1 MTTNHIKTLHAA
13 KPFRPFRIHL
23 ADGTSVDVTHPEL
36 MLLSQ
41 GGRTVF
47 VNTSGED
54 VSIID
59 QLLVTRLTYLNARNG
74 RQRKRG
80 G

>member
-1 MTTNHIKTLHAA
+1 MTTNHIKALHAA
-13 KPFRPFRIHL
+13 KPFRAFRIHM
-23 ADGTSVDVTHPEL
+23 ADGASVDVTHPET

-47 VNTSGED
+47 VNTAGED

-59 QLLVTRLTYLNARNG
+59 LLLVTRLSYLHAPNG
-74 RQRKRG
+74 HQRKRKA
-80 G
+80 